1 MYVPHLYIQMPGGR
15 YFQGPSLQLI
25 VAAAVGV
32 ASGIYIFQPY
42 FRSVGSDH
50 HHKEGTPTGHGVQL
64 SDTASKNN

>member
-1 MYVPHLYIQMPGGR
+1 MYAPHLYIQMPGGR

-25 VAAAVGV
+25 VAAAGGV

-42 FRSVGSDH
+42 FRSVGSDR
-50 HHKEGTPTGHGVQL
+50 HHKEGTPTGVKL